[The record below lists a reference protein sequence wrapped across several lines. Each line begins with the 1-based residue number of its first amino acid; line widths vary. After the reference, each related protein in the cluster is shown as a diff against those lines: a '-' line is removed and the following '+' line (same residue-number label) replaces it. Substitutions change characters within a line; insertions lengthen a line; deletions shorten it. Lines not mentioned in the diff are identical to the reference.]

1 MVKKL
6 LFIEDEEDFAKVI
19 ASYLRKKGFA
29 IVHASSGQQ
38 GLRELQKNS
47 YDLVILDLVLPDEE
61 GLKICEKIREKET
74 IPVLILTAR
83 NWLEDKV
90 AGLNLGADDYLVKP
104 VSLRE
109 LIVRIERLLN
119 RDLKTKFRSSVFQFG
134 GLKLDIVTGKLTLK
148 GKSVMLTKK
157 ERAVLE
163 YLLLKKGQV
172 LTRMEIMDH
181 VWGDDIDLLSNMPNM
196 VISSLRRKLER
207 LSGRNFIQSVYG
219 LGYKF
224 EIEGLNSRE
233 KKHD

>member
-6 LFIEDEEDFAKVI
+6 LFIEDEEEFAKVV
-19 ASYLRKKGFA
+19 ASYLRKKGFS
-29 IVHASSGQQ
+29 IVHAFSGQQ

-47 YDLVILDLVLPDEE
+47 YDLVILDLGLPDED
-61 GLKICEKIREKET
+61 GLKMCEKIREKET
-74 IPVLILTAR
+74 TPILILTAR
-83 NWLEDKV
+83 DGFEDKV

-109 LIVRIERLLN
+109 LVVRIERVLD

-134 GLKLDIVTGKLTLK
+134 GLKFDTVTGKLTLE
-148 GKSVMLTKK
+148 GKSVMLTRK
-157 ERAVLE
+157 EKTVLE
-163 YLLLKKGQV
+163 YLFLKKGQV

-207 LSGRNFIQSVYG
+207 LSRRNFIQSVHG

-224 EIEGLNSRE
+224 EIEGLSSRE